1 MTIKILEGFAGIGA
15 VSWAL
20 ENLGIS
26 YKSDIIEW
34 NIYSTIA
41 YAASHHNAEYLK
53 NKSKNTTLTKKEL
66 NKYLEENYSDNSS
79 EPKPLFSL
87 DGKVPIKK
95 YNLKE
100 DVARNL
106 VSALQTVNNFVD
118 ISKTS
123 IADKEKYDLF
133 WHSSPCQNFSMA
145 GNNKGGDKGSGT
157 SSSLL
162 YESIRL
168 IIENKPQIVIW
179 ENVKG
184 ALSDKHIHNVE
195 KYKDELTKLGY
206 SHSLEVLTGLDV
218 GWVQSRPRVFI
229 YSYLDKKD
237 KVDLSSILS
246 KTYTKTNLNNVI
258 DFTKDSLDMKF
269 ATSSVTRRNSKLAKE
284 NFISRGF
291 NLNKDNY
298 LFDAML
304 SPSRPAKAVVGKA
317 PTLLTSKRF
326 AKYSSIT
333 KKESLLTSQEYWDLM
348 SFPKN
353 KYQLVKPEILDNQ
366 IYKICGNSVLVC
378 VIEEILKLNKNIK

>member
-1 MTIKILEGFAGIGA
+1 MSPT
-15 VSWAL
+15 
-20 ENLGIS
+20 NQ
-26 YKSDIIEW
+26 
-34 NIYSTIA
+34 
-41 YAASHHNAEYLK
+41 
-53 NKSKNTTLTKKEL
+53 SKRVE
-66 NKYLEENYSDNSS
+66 
-79 EPKPLFSL
+79 
-87 DGKVPIKK
+87 I
-95 YNLKE
+95 
-100 DVARNL
+100 
-106 VSALQTVNNFVD
+106 
-118 ISKTS
+118 
-123 IADKEKYDLF
+123 
-133 WHSSPCQNFSMA
+133 
-145 GNNKGGDKGSGT
+145 
-157 SSSLL
+157 
-162 YESIRL
+162 
-168 IIENKPQIVIW
+168 
-179 ENVKG
+179 
-184 ALSDKHIHNVE
+184 LSDKNKKIITDFYDKIYYQNGSYLVE
-195 KYKDELTKLGY
+195 
-206 SHSLEVLTGLDV
+206 SHQNKNKRYTVLNKKGEIVIKSYLPIIFFSSKASISYDSINKRFYLLENNKKTLIKNLSDKNIFGNFYPSFNSDLHLIYFTDTYT
-218 GWVQSRPRVFI
+218 